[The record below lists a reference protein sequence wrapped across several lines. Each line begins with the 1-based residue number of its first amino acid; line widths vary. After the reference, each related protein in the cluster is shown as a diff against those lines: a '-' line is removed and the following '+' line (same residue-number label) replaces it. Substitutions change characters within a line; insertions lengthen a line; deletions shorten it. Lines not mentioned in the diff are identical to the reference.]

1 MARVPFHPGE
11 ASTKLCGTWWTRC
24 RKAEKTWKNCTK
36 RPLSLKGWKGEAEKK
51 RNMIMITNYRLMC
64 AKMKKAKGGR
74 ETGRDPIGTVAWL
87 RQALCFYSFAS
98 YCMKILAICE
108 LTCHTVWVSLR
119 SGGCTSTRRC
129 QWKGGATYQ
138 HHTGTYARE
147 IFIVLTLHKIRYS
160 VQCRHMFFKNND
172 LQFIAIPY
180 ISILYCK
187 LMQDS
192 MHLQS
197 TPPLSS
203 TFCNVLYSGYLC
215 TLLRHGKTWLGSRC
229 SDVDSVWLQFL

>member
-1 MARVPFHPGE
+1 MRKNEKSQGRE
-11 ASTKLCGTWWTRC
+11 RDWTRSN
-24 RKAEKTWKNCTK
+24 WN
-36 RPLSLKGWKGEAEKK
+36 
-51 RNMIMITNYRLMC
+51 
-64 AKMKKAKGGR
+64 GR
-74 ETGRDPIGTVAWL
+74 VIAPT
-87 RQALCFYSFAS
+87 LCVFIYSFAS

-160 VQCRHMFFKNND
+160 VQSRHMFFKNND

-197 TPPLSS
+197 TPLLSS
-203 TFCNVLYSGYLC
+203 TFCNVL
-215 TLLRHGKTWLGSRC
+215 
-229 SDVDSVWLQFL
+229 